1 MSKEIKETET
11 DEDFIQSS
19 GELLRQARLGKE
31 LSISEI
37 SRVTR
42 ISKSM
47 IQSLENGEVENLPGR
62 TYEIGYIK
70 LICQVTNTNP
80 DPIVKKWIDEYYFNK
95 NPDPYNFPEPS
106 SLQKRPI
113 IANFGIILSVLII
126 LSYSGWYFYSVNISE
141 ETTPIPNQEKV
152 NINLLTQYDNN
163 NSINS
168 QDTDVSVNKSLEDN
182 LSFVSELKTQP
193 SVLDKNEGFSEEK
206 LNKKKNTFDNI
217 TNSIEKSN
225 VSDVVENEIIENQT
239 NSFDDNINSED
250 LSQSSITTLSGNN
263 ENNDNLKIGL
273 YDIENYENFSF
284 VGIEDSWLQIIS
296 TEGEMFYTGMVKK
309 GDNLIVPN
317 DKRLLITLGN
327 AGAIGVEILNF
338 GVKPIG
344 QSGEI
349 IQAVNLNY
357 ILNKISFVD

>member
-37 SRVTR
+37 SRITR

-141 ETTPIPNQEKV
+141 ETTTIPNQEKV

-163 NSINS
+163 NRINS
-168 QDTDVSVNKSLEDN
+168 QDTDVSINKSLEDN
-182 LSFVSELKTQP
+182 LSFIAELKTQP
-193 SVLDKNEGFSEEK
+193 SVLDKNKGFAEEK

-250 LSQSSITTLSGNN
+250 LSQSSITLSGNN

>member
-1 MSKEIKETET
+1 MSKKIEETET
-11 DEDFIQSS
+11 EEDFIQSS

-80 DPIVKKWIDEYYFNK
+80 DPIVKKWVEEYYYNK
-95 NPDPYNFPEPS
+95 NPDPYNFPEAVS
-106 SLQKRPI
+106 HSKRPI
-113 IANFGIILSVLII
+113 IANFGIILSALIV
-126 LSYSGWYFYSVNISE
+126 LSYAGWYFYSVNNLE
-141 ETTPIPNQEKV
+141 ETEFISNKDEV

-163 NSINS
+163 NINS
-168 QDTDVSVNKSLEDN
+168 QITDFLDNNSLEDN
-182 LSFVSELKTQP
+182 LSLNADFNNQQNQ
-193 SVLDKNEGFSEEK
+193 LDKNKEGFYEEK
-206 LNKKKNTFDNI
+206 PSKNKNNFDNTTKI
-217 TNSIEKSN
+217 LKNFDNTT
-225 VSDVVENEIIENQT
+225 DVKANALNDNEIDSLVVDLNRENIVQ
-239 NSFDDNINSED
+239 
-250 LSQSSITTLSGNN
+250 SITKLGDVK
-263 ENNDNLKIGL
+263 EKNDNLTAGL
-273 YDIENYENFSF
+273 YNIENYDNFNF

-296 TEGEMFYTGMVKK
+296 TNGEMFYTGMVKK

-317 DKRLLITLGN
+317 NERLLVTLGN
-327 AGAIGVEILNF
+327 AGAIGIEILNF

>member
-1 MSKEIKETET
+1 
-11 DEDFIQSS
+11 
-19 GELLRQARLGKE
+19 
-31 LSISEI
+31 
-37 SRVTR
+37 
-42 ISKSM
+42 M

-80 DPIVKKWIDEYYFNK
+80 DPIVKKWTDEYYFNK

-113 IANFGIILSVLII
+113 IANFGVILSVLIV

-141 ETTPIPNQEKV
+141 VKTPISNQEKV
-152 NINLLTQYDNN
+152 NFNLLTQYDNN

-168 QDTDVSVNKSLEDN
+168 QDTDVSINKSLEDN
-182 LSFVSELKTQP
+182 LSFSSELKTQP
-193 SVLDKNEGFSEEK
+193 SVLDKNEGFAEEK

-239 NSFDDNINSED
+239 NSFDNNINSED
-250 LSQSSITTLSGNN
+250 LSQSSITTQSGNN

>member
-1 MSKEIKETET
+1 MSKETKETET
-11 DEDFIQSS
+11 DEDFIQSP

-37 SRVTR
+37 SRITR

-62 TYEIGYIK
+62 TYETGYIK

-95 NPDPYNFPEPS
+95 NPDPYSFPEPS

-126 LSYSGWYFYSVNISE
+126 LSYSGWYFYSVNLSE
-141 ETTPIPNQEKV
+141 ETTSIPNKEEV

-163 NSINS
+163 NKTNS
-168 QDTDVSVNKSLEDN
+168 QYTDISDNKSSEEN
-182 LSFVSELKTQP
+182 LSFTSDPKAQP
-193 SVLDKNEGFSEEK
+193 SKLDKNEGFSEK
-206 LNKKKNTFDNI
+206 LNKKQNTFDNI

-225 VSDVVENEIIENQT
+225 ILDVVENEIIENQT
-239 NSFDDNINSED
+239 NSFDDNINNED
-250 LSQSSITTLSGNN
+250 LSLSSTTSLSGNN

>member
-1 MSKEIKETET
+1 MSKKIEETET
-11 DEDFIQSS
+11 EEDFIQSS

-80 DPIVKKWIDEYYFNK
+80 DPIVKKWIEEYYYNK
-95 NPDPYNFPEPS
+95 NPDPYNFPEAV
-106 SLQKRPI
+106 SLSKRPI
-113 IANFGIILSVLII
+113 IANFGIILSALIV
-126 LSYSGWYFYSVNISE
+126 LSYAGWYFYSVNILE
-141 ETTPIPNQEKV
+141 EAEFISNKDEV

-163 NSINS
+163 NINS
-168 QDTDVSVNKSLEDN
+168 QSNDFLDNNSLEDN
-182 LSFVSELKTQP
+182 LSLNADFNNQQNQ
-193 SVLDKNEGFSEEK
+193 LDKNKKVFYEEK
-206 LNKKKNTFDNI
+206 PAKNKNNFDNI
-217 TNSIEKSN
+217 TKILKNFDN
-225 VSDVVENEIIENQT
+225 TTDVKANALNDNETHSLVVDLNRENIAQ
-239 NSFDDNINSED
+239 
-250 LSQSSITTLSGNN
+250 SITSFGDA
-263 ENNDNLKIGL
+263 EDKNDNLKTGL
-273 YDIENYENFSF
+273 YNIENYDNFNF

-296 TEGEMFYTGMVKK
+296 TNGEMFYTGMVKK

-317 DKRLLITLGN
+317 DERLLVTLGN

-349 IQAVNLNY
+349 IQAVKLNY

>member
-1 MSKEIKETET
+1 MSKKIEETET
-11 DEDFIQSS
+11 EEDFIQSS

-37 SRVTR
+37 SRITR

-80 DPIVKKWIDEYYFNK
+80 DPIVKKWVEEYYYNK
-95 NPDPYNFPEPS
+95 NPDPYNFPEAVSPS
-106 SLQKRPI
+106 KRPI
-113 IANFGIILSVLII
+113 IANFGIILSALIV
-126 LSYSGWYFYSVNISE
+126 LSYAGWYFYSVNNLEEAEFISNKDE
-141 ETTPIPNQEKV
+141 V

-163 NSINS
+163 NINS
-168 QDTDVSVNKSLEDN
+168 QSTDFLDNNSLEDN
-182 LSFVSELKTQP
+182 LSLNADFNNQQNQ
-193 SVLDKNEGFSEEK
+193 LDKNKEGFYEEK
-206 LNKKKNTFDNI
+206 PSKNKNNFDNTTKI
-217 TNSIEKSN
+217 LKNFDNTT
-225 VSDVVENEIIENQT
+225 DVKAVALNDNEIDSLVVDLNRENIVQ
-239 NSFDDNINSED
+239 
-250 LSQSSITTLSGNN
+250 SITKLGDVK
-263 ENNDNLKIGL
+263 EKNDNLTAGL
-273 YDIENYENFSF
+273 YNIENYDNFNF

-296 TEGEMFYTGMVKK
+296 TNGEMFYTGMVKK

-317 DKRLLITLGN
+317 NERLLVTLGN
-327 AGAIGVEILNF
+327 AGAIGIEILNF

>member
-1 MSKEIKETET
+1 MSKKIEETET
-11 DEDFIQSS
+11 EEDFIQSS

-80 DPIVKKWIDEYYFNK
+80 DPIVKKWVEEYYYNK
-95 NPDPYNFPEPS
+95 NPDPYNFPEAA
-106 SLQKRPI
+106 SLSKRPI
-113 IANFGIILSVLII
+113 IANFGIILSALIV
-126 LSYSGWYFYSVNISE
+126 LSYAGWYFYSVNILE
-141 ETTPIPNQEKV
+141 EAEFISNKDEV

-163 NSINS
+163 NINS
-168 QDTDVSVNKSLEDN
+168 QSIDFLDNNSLEDN
-182 LSFVSELKTQP
+182 LSLNDDFNNQQNQ
-193 SVLDKNEGFSEEK
+193 LDKNEEGFYEEK
-206 LNKKKNTFDNI
+206 PEENKNNFDNI
-217 TNSIEKSN
+217 TKILKNFDNST
-225 VSDVVENEIIENQT
+225 DVKAKALNDNEIDSLVVDLNRENIAQ
-239 NSFDDNINSED
+239 
-250 LSQSSITTLSGNN
+250 SITSLGDA
-263 ENNDNLKIGL
+263 EEKNDNLKTGL
-273 YDIENYENFSF
+273 YNIENYDNFNF

-296 TEGEMFYTGMVKK
+296 TNGEMFYTGMVKK
-309 GDNLIVPN
+309 GDNLIVPI
-317 DKRLLITLGN
+317 DERLLVTLGN

-349 IQAVNLNY
+349 IQAVKLNY

>member
-126 LSYSGWYFYSVNISE
+126 LSYSGWYFYSVNILE
-141 ETTPIPNQEKV
+141 KTTPISSKDEV
-152 NINLLTQYDNN
+152 NINLLSQYDNN
-163 NSINS
+163 NIINS
-168 QDTDVSVNKSLEDN
+168 QDTDISVNKSLEDN

-193 SVLDKNEGFSEEK
+193 SALDKNEGFAEEK
-206 LNKKKNTFDNI
+206 LNKKKNTYDN
-217 TNSIEKSN
+217 TSNSIDKSN
-225 VSDVVENEIIENQT
+225 VLDVVENEIIENQS

-250 LSQSSITTLSGNN
+250 LSHSSITTLSGNN